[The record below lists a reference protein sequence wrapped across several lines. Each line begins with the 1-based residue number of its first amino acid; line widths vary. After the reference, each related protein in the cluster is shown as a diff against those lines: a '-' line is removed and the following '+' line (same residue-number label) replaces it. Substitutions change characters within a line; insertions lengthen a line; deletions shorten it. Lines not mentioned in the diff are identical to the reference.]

1 MMIKEFFEN
10 KVIEAVKKA
19 SLDGKLGGYPI
30 LNFLLCAKRQK
41 TLNLA
46 IMQ

>member
-19 SLDGKLGGYPI
+19 SLDGKLEGLSDIEFSFMCETP
-30 LNFLLCAKRQK
+30 KK
-41 TLNLA
+41 P
-46 IMQ
+46 